1 MSVNCPLVFS
11 IIPTDAYGNP
21 FADGI
26 TQDTFTIQALQP
38 DSWNLPNPYIAEI
51 AGAGGAS
58 TQRDNPLLDSH
69 EVISNADFL
78 SIVMLCQTFVW
89 DISYRSFNGTLII
102 EEANLSNLT
111 VPRTVSGPV
120 IDRGGLESLSAASL
134 SSSLTISMVASTTV
148 DEFLSN
154 IR

>member
-21 FADGI
+21 FADDI
-26 TQDTFTIQALQP
+26 TQDTFTIQALQS
-38 DSWNLPNPYIAEI
+38 DSWNLPDPYIAAI
-51 AGAGGAS
+51 ASAGGAS

-102 EEANLSNLT
+102 EEANLSD
-111 VPRTVSGPV
+111 VEVSDEV
-120 IDRGGLESLSAASL
+120 LS
-134 SSSLTISMVASTTV
+134 M
-148 DEFLSN
+148 FGFF
-154 IR
+154 R